1 MREIPLVEI
10 PMSVRLDNILRKG
23 GGYKTLNQIDEEALE
38 RIKKL
43 RGCGKLTYNELERIL
58 LAYRLDD
65 QYRLENNIIHEDKTK
80 QEFHFDSEWEK
91 VIKCG
96 KRVERLYLEFVN
108 SCDQLADSMFHDED
122 YVLGQLFPKKLLD
135 RRDTKRIRK
144 WVLGRKDITFDW
156 LRERWEKR
164 QKNSV
169 RHALIASLGL
179 TKEQLDILQEGGK

>member
-10 PMSVRLDNILRKG
+10 PMSFRLDNILRKG
-23 GGYKTLNQIDEEALE
+23 GGYKTLNQIDEEALL

-65 QYRLENNIIHEDKTK
+65 QYRLEHNIIHKDKTK
-80 QEFHFDSEWEK
+80 QEFDFDSEWEE
-91 VIKCG
+91 VIKLG
-96 KRVERLYLEFVN
+96 KRVERLYLEFVK

-122 YVLGQLFPKKLLD
+122 YVLGQLLPKKLLD

-156 LRERWEKR
+156 LSERWEKL

-169 RHALIASLGL
+169 RHALIASLRL
-179 TKEQLDILQEGGK
+179 TKEQLDILQEDSK